1 MSFSFEPTELEKL
14 LKLLLHFE
22 GYTDTP
28 DSLDI
33 KLTQRNFTKTQIILQ
48 SAAIFAQK
56 GVSETSVQD
65 LLEAS
70 NVSRRTF
77 YKYFSDKFDVL
88 ENIYRLSINMF
99 SKRLTDEISQ
109 AKNVGELI
117 EQTIESYFSYHTSM
131 GNMIRIMHED
141 TYRQGSSLYERRIF
155 DREAFVETFQKKL
168 KVLGYQNKNIMI
180 FQSIFWI
187 LEDASMYLLTET
199 PCEKED
205 VERVKKE
212 LNTVFYSMLG
222 V

>member
-14 LKLLLHFE
+14 FKLLLHFE
-22 GYTDTP
+22 GYIDTP
-28 DSLDI
+28 ESKDI
-33 KLTQRNFTKTQIILQ
+33 KVTQRNFTKTQIILQ
-48 SAAIFAQK
+48 SAPIFAQK

-109 AKNVGELI
+109 ATNIEELI
-117 EQTIESYFSYHTSM
+117 DQTVSSYFSYHTSM
-131 GNMIRIMHED
+131 GSMIRIMHED
-141 TYRQGSSLYERRIF
+141 TYRQGSSLYERKIF
-155 DREAFVETFQKKL
+155 DREAFVETFQDKL
-168 KVLGYQNKNIMI
+168 RNLGYQNKNV
-180 FQSIFWI
+180 FLFRAIFWI
-187 LEDASMYLLTET
+187 LEDSSMYLLTET
-199 PCEKED
+199 QCEKKD
-205 VERVKKE
+205 VDAIKKE
-212 LNTVFYSMLG
+212 LNTIVSSMLG